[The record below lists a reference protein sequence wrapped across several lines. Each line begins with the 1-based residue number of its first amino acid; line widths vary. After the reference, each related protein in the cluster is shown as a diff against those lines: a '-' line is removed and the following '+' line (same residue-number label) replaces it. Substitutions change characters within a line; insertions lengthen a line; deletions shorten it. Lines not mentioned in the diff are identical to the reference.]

1 MALSRTEIK
10 EKLIE
15 IMNYAVGDTEVDL
28 NGLDES
34 ADLVSDIGLNSVGV
48 LYIVVAIEEVFN
60 IEFENV
66 GFSDFK
72 TIGDVIDYIE
82 EKLNA

>member
-10 EKLIE
+10 EKLSD
-15 IMNYAVGDTEVDL
+15 IMDLVMRDAPIDTAS
-28 NGLDES
+28 LDES
-34 ADLVSDIGLNSVGV
+34 SELVSDLGLNSVGV
-48 LYIVVAIEEVFN
+48 LYIVIAIEEFFD

-66 GFSDFK
+66 GFGDFK

-82 EKLNA
+82 EKLAV

>member
-72 TIGDVIDYIE
+72 SIGEVIDYIQ
-82 EKLNA
+82 EKMDL

>member
-28 NGLDES
+28 NDLDES

-72 TIGDVIDYIE
+72 SIGEVIDYIQ
-82 EKLNA
+82 EKMDL

>member
-1 MALSRTEIK
+1 
-10 EKLIE
+10 
-15 IMNYAVGDTEVDL
+15 MNYAVGDTEVDL

-72 TIGDVIDYIE
+72 SIGEVIDYIQ
-82 EKLNA
+82 EKMDL